1 MIGRET
7 LERSREHREIWD
19 LLPWL
24 ANQRLTDAQAERAER
39 HLQQCDACRAELHIQ
54 QQLREAVRAEDAV
67 VLAPQTSFN
76 KLMQRIDAA
85 EAANVEEETKMAPAA
100 RKHVGGMPRWLA
112 IAASIQ
118 VVTVAALLGSLWWQQ
133 REVQTAPRYATL
145 TAPAPIAKGP
155 VLRVVFD
162 EQTKL
167 IDIHELLKEIDARVV
182 AGPTD
187 SGVFTLALNDKASSI
202 DTLNSAASRLRQ
214 DAHVV
219 FCEPA
224 VMESEHQ

>member
-1 MIGRET
+1 MIGRDT
-7 LERSREHREIWD
+7 LERSREHREVWD

-24 ANQRLTDAQAERAER
+24 ANQRLTETQTARVER
-39 HLQQCDACRAELHIQ
+39 HLQQCELCRTEHGVQ
-54 QQLREAVRAEDAV
+54 QQLRDAIRAQEAV

-76 KLMQRIDAA
+76 KLMQRIDN
-85 EAANVEEETKMAPAA
+85 EESPVESETETAVPVQVRVSRTPK
-100 RKHVGGMPRWLA
+100 WFA

-118 VVTVAALLGSLWWQQ
+118 VAMIAALLGSMWWQKH
-133 REVQTAPRYATL
+133 EVQTAPRYATL
-145 TAPAPIAKGP
+145 TSPSPIAKGP

-167 IDIHELLKEIDARVV
+167 VDIHDLLKSIDARVV

-187 SGVFTLALNDKASSI
+187 AGVFTLALNDKSSS
-202 DTLNSAASRLRQ
+202 LEAAVTRLRG

-224 VMESEHQ
+224 VVESEHP

>member
-1 MIGRET
+1 MMGRDT
-7 LERSREHREIWD
+7 LEHSREHREIWD

-24 ANQRLTDAQAERAER
+24 ANQRLTEAQAARVEK
-39 HLQQCDACRAELHIQ
+39 HLQQCELCRTEVGVQ
-54 QQLREAVRAEDAV
+54 QQLRDAIRAEEAV

-76 KLMQRIDAA
+76 KLMQRIDSEESSPVQADA
-85 EAANVEEETKMAPAA
+85 EATAPVQA
-100 RKHVGGMPRWLA
+100 RVSQMPKWFA

-118 VVTVAALLGSLWWQQ
+118 VATVAALLGSMWWQQ

-145 TAPAPIAKGP
+145 TAPSPITKGP

-162 EQTKL
+162 DQTKL
-167 IDIHELLKEIDARVV
+167 VDIHELLKSIDARVV

-187 SGVFTLALNDKASSI
+187 AGVFTLALNDKASSL
-202 DTLNSAASRLRQ
+202 DTVVTRLRG

-224 VMESEHQ
+224 VVESEHP

>member
-1 MIGRET
+1 MIGRDAFGAN
-7 LERSREHREIWD
+7 REHREIWE

-24 ANQRLTDAQAERAER
+24 ANQRLTGAQAERAER
-39 HLQQCDACRAELHIQ
+39 HLRQCDACRAELEAQ
-54 QQLREAVRAEDAV
+54 QRLRDAIRAEEAV

-76 KLMQRIDAA
+76 KLMQRID
-85 EAANVEEETKMAPAA
+85 NEETPEIEIEAQVQPTKIRSERAP
-100 RKHVGGMPRWLA
+100 KWLA

-133 REVQTAPRYATL
+133 REVQTAPRFATL
-145 TAPAPIAKGP
+145 TAPDPITKGP

-162 EQTKL
+162 DQTKL
-167 IDIHELLKEIDARVV
+167 ADLSQLMKTIDARVI

-187 SGVFTLALNDKASSI
+187 AGVFTLALNASPASSEA
-202 DTLNSAASRLRQ
+202 LNDVVARLRQ

-224 VMESEHQ
+224 VVESDHQ

>member
-1 MIGRET
+1 MIRRDS
-7 LERSREHREIWD
+7 LEPTREHREIWD
-19 LLPWL
+19 LLPWR
-24 ANQRLTDAQAERAER
+24 ANQRLTDAQAERVER
-39 HLQQCDACRAELHIQ
+39 HLQQCDACRAELELQ
-54 QQLREAVRAEDAV
+54 QQLRDAIRSEEAV

-85 EAANVEEETKMAPAA
+85 ETSDPEPENEIVSPAHT
-100 RKHVGGMPRWLA
+100 RVGRMPRWLA

-118 VVTVAALLGSLWWQQ
+118 VATVAALLGSLWWQQ
-133 REVQTAPRYATL
+133 RATQIAPRYATL
-145 TAPAPIAKGP
+145 TAPNPVAQGP

-167 IDIHELLKEIDARVV
+167 VDIHQLLKDIDGRVV
-182 AGPTD
+182 AGPTEA
-187 SGVFTLALNDKASSI
+187 GVFTLALNDKSSSLE
-202 DTLNSAASRLRQ
+202 TAATHLRA

-224 VMESEHQ
+224 VLESEHP

>member
-1 MIGRET
+1 MMGRET
-7 LERSREHREIWD
+7 LERSREHREVWD

-24 ANQRLTDAQAERAER
+24 ANQRLTEAQAARTER
-39 HLQQCDACRAELHIQ
+39 HLQQCELCRAELSVQ
-54 QQLREAVRAEDAV
+54 QQLRAAIRAEEAV

-76 KLMQRIDAA
+76 KLMQRIDNEDRSVATDT
-85 EAANVEEETKMAPAA
+85 EISAPVHS
-100 RKHVGGMPRWLA
+100 RVSHMPKWFA

-118 VVTVAALLGSLWWQQ
+118 VATVAALLGSMWWQQ
-133 REVQTAPRYATL
+133 HEAQTAPRYATL
-145 TAPAPIAKGP
+145 TAPSPIAKGP

-167 IDIHELLKEIDARVV
+167 IDIHELLKSIHARVV

-187 SGVFTLALNDKASSI
+187 AGVFTLALNDKSSS
-202 DTLNSAASRLRQ
+202 LEAAVKRLRG

-224 VMESEHQ
+224 VVESEHP

>member
-1 MIGRET
+1 MMGRET
-7 LERSREHREIWD
+7 LERSREHREVWD

-24 ANQRLTDAQAERAER
+24 ANQRLTDAQAARAER
-39 HLQQCDACRAELHIQ
+39 HLQQCELCRAELAVQ
-54 QQLREAVRAEDAV
+54 QQLRDAIRAEEAV

-76 KLMQRIDAA
+76 KLMQRIDSEDASVA
-85 EAANVEEETKMAPAA
+85 TDTEISAPVPS
-100 RKHVGGMPRWLA
+100 RVSRMPKWFA

-118 VVTVAALLGSLWWQQ
+118 VATVAALLGSMWWQQ
-133 REVQTAPRYATL
+133 HAVQSAPRYATL
-145 TAPAPIAKGP
+145 TAPGPIAKGP

-167 IDIHELLKEIDARVV
+167 IDIHELLKSIDARVV

-187 SGVFTLALNDKASSI
+187 AGVFTLALNDKNSS
-202 DTLNSAASRLRQ
+202 LEAAVKRLRG

-224 VMESEHQ
+224 VVESEHP